1 LELALQVGIFVV
13 ALAGLVKGSDWF
25 IDSAE
30 SIGLS
35 FGISPFIIG
44 VTIVAFGTSLP
55 ELATSIS
62 SVLQGESEVV
72 VGNVVGSNIANIALV
87 MGLVAVTVRMIRLDY
102 NIWHN
107 DMGFLL
113 GSSFLLYFSVWDGYF
128 SIFEAI
134 IFLMALLLFLWYSF
148 TDSENK
154 TDEEEEDQD
163 KEKITTKTWIL
174 LLIGGLLVWQ
184 GADWTIKSI
193 SAMAKMA
200 SISPEIIALTAV
212 AIGTSLPEVIV
223 SVGAAKKGKTSIA
236 IGNVLGSNIFNTFFV
251 MAIPSF
257 FGTLEIPEKVITF
270 YLPFMIVMT
279 ILFAVMTSNKKVSQW
294 EGYLL
299 IVFYCFYLVTTI
311 SSI

>member
-1 LELALQVGIFVV
+1 MEIAIQVGIFIV
-13 ALAGLVKGSDWF
+13 ALGGLVKGSDWF

-30 SIGLS
+30 NIGLS

-55 ELATSIS
+55 ELATSVS

-72 VGNVVGSNIANIALV
+72 VSNVVGSNIANIALV
-87 MGLVAVTVRMIRLDY
+87 MGLVAVSVRLIRLDY

-107 DMGFLL
+107 DMAFLL
-113 GSSFLLYFSVWDGYF
+113 GSSFLLYFSVQDGYF
-128 SIFEAI
+128 SIYEAL
-134 IFLMALLLFLWYSF
+134 IFLIALVLFLWYSF
-148 TDSENK
+148 SDSENK
-154 TDEEEEDQD
+154 TEEEDD
-163 KEKITTKTWIL
+163 EENSKPSAKTWGL
-174 LLIGGLLVWQ
+174 LLIGGILVWQ

-193 SAMAKMA
+193 SALAQMA

-236 IGNVLGSNIFNTFFV
+236 VGNVLGSNIFNTFFV

-257 FGTLEIPEKVITF
+257 FGNLEIPEQVVSV

-279 ILFAVMTSNKKVSQW
+279 VLFAVMTSNKKVSQW

-299 IVFYCFYLVTTI
+299 LVFYLFYLVTTI

>member
-1 LELALQVGIFVV
+1 MEIALQVGIFVV
-13 ALAGLVKGSDWF
+13 ALATLVKGSDWF

-30 SIGLS
+30 AIGLS

-87 MGLVAVTVRMIRLDY
+87 MGLVAVTVKLIRLDY
-102 NIWHN
+102 NIWHI
-107 DMGFLL
+107 DMSFLL
-113 GSSFLLYFSVWDGYF
+113 GSSFLLYFAVYDGHF
-128 SIFEAI
+128 SIYEAI
-134 IFLMALLLFLWYSF
+134 IFLMALVFFLWYSF
-148 TDSENK
+148 TSSDNKSE
-154 TDEEEEDQD
+154 DDD
-163 KEKITTKTWIL
+163 KEVAKPSAKTWGL
-174 LLIGGLLVWQ
+174 LLLGGILVWQ
-184 GADWTIKSI
+184 GADWTIRSI
-193 SAMAKMA
+193 SALAEMA

-236 IGNVLGSNIFNTFFV
+236 VGNVLGSNIFNTFFV

-257 FGTLEIPEKVITF
+257 LGNLEIPEQVISV

-279 ILFAVMTSNKKVSQW
+279 IMFAIMTSNKKVSQW

>member
-1 LELALQVGIFVV
+1 MEIAIQVGIFVV
-13 ALAGLVKGSDWF
+13 ALAALVKGSDWF

-87 MGLVAVTVRMIRLDY
+87 MGLVAVTVRLIRLDY
-102 NIWHN
+102 NIWHI
-107 DMGFLL
+107 DMSFLL
-113 GSSFLLYFSVWDGYF
+113 GSSFLLYFSVLDGNF
-128 SIFEAI
+128 SIYEAI
-134 IFLMALLLFLWYSF
+134 IFLMGLVFFLWYSF
-148 TDSENK
+148 TSSNDSQEDN
-154 TDEEEEDQD
+154 DEA
-163 KEKITTKTWIL
+163 EKAGPPSAKVWGL
-174 LLIGGLLVWQ
+174 LLVGGILVWQ
-184 GADWTIKSI
+184 GADWTIRAICSL
-193 SAMAKMA
+193 AEMA

-223 SVGAAKKGKTSIA
+223 SIGAAKKGKTSIA
-236 IGNVLGSNIFNTFFV
+236 VGNVLGSNIFNTFFV

-257 FGTLEIPEKVITF
+257 FGTLAIPEQVISV

-279 ILFAVMTSNKKVSQW
+279 VMFAIMTSNKKVSQW